1 MKILLASGIFFVLV
15 GSFEVYRMLIVVQHL
30 RQTGIVAVAGG
41 GIPFASFA
49 FGIFLLLVAA
59 VVRAGCC

>member
-1 MKILLASGIFFVLV
+1 
-15 GSFEVYRMLIVVQHL
+15 MLIVVQHL